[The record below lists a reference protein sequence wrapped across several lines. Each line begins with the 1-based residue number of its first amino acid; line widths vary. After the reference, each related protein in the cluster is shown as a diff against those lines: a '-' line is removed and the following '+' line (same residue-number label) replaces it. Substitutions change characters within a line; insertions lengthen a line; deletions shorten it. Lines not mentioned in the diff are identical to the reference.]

1 MSKVDQYQS
10 VFRAADKPVFV
21 FQAPQFRRVLLATDL
36 PPAELAKFSQ
46 RLQAFIQPL
55 GFGSDWQTLGA
66 DDFSDAPALLKLLEK
81 HQPDLVIT
89 YRNLHSEA
97 WRWPF
102 SLGECVDLLTQA
114 TSYPVLLV
122 PHPDANRAAAHALKT
137 TNVVM
142 AISGHLTGDDALVNA
157 AAAFTLKSGDLWL
170 SHVEDDAEFNRLIEV
185 IGKIP
190 ALDTEVAKETIAE
203 QLLKEPKD
211 FIQSCAAGLQAVEVD
226 LRVRELVVMGHRLTE
241 YRRLI
246 EEHSVDLLVLHC
258 KDEDQSAMHGMA
270 YPLAIELREIPMLL
284 L

>member
-1 MSKVDQYQS
+1 M
-10 VFRAADKPVFV
+10 
-21 FQAPQFRRVLLATDL
+21 
-36 PPAELAKFSQ
+36 
-46 RLQAFIQPL
+46 
-55 GFGSDWQTLGA
+55 
-66 DDFSDAPALLKLLEK
+66 
-81 HQPDLVIT
+81 
-89 YRNLHSEA
+89 
-97 WRWPF
+97 
-102 SLGECVDLLTQA
+102 
-114 TSYPVLLV
+114 LLV
-122 PHPDANRAAAHALKT
+122 PHPDANRAAAHALKS

-142 AISGHLTGDDALVNA
+142 AISGHLAGDDALVNA

-170 SHVEDDAEFNRLIEV
+170 SHVEDDAEFGRMIEV

-211 FIQSCAAGLQAVEVD
+211 FIQSCAAVLPAAEVD

-246 EEHSVDLLVLHC
+246 EEHTVDLLVLHC